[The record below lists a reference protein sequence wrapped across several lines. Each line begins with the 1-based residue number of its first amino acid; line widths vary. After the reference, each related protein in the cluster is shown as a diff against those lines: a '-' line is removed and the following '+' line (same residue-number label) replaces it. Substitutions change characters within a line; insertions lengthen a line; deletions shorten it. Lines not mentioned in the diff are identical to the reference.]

1 MDKLSCT
8 THGCR
13 EPCVVRFSFSTPC
26 AVEPNHEMFTPCP
39 NGPDPQAGMSK
50 QDLIG
55 MSSHKIC
62 FERVAKARRTDG
74 KESAGAV
81 SAGAGKEAA
90 AESAGRQSE
99 AGAGAARRAQEEAVT
114 GAEAS

>member
-1 MDKLSCT
+1 M
-8 THGCR
+8 
-13 EPCVVRFSFSTPC
+13 VRFSFSTPC

-62 FERVAKARRTDG
+62 FERVAKARRTEG

-81 SAGAGKEAA
+81 SAGREGKEGA